1 MRPGEA
7 SFAEVRVALSGSWSL
22 SSDVWRVDVEIPDK
36 TFFKIGETARLVGV
50 EPHTLRYWE
59 KEFRGIRP
67 SKTKSNQRLFRQ
79 RDLQL
84 LFVIRH
90 LLHAQRFTID
100 GARRKLRE
108 LGAAGM
114 SVEQMLDM
122 IREGRPLE
130 IEAEDTEAAKRRE
143 LEHELADAR
152 RLIAELEA
160 RVAFQDD
167 ELVRAS
173 AADLETLGRERDALL
188 EANRTMRARLK
199 DAEQAAQSAGQG
211 LSLRE
216 EMSQRWSALLAA
228 LDD

>member
-1 MRPGEA
+1 M
-7 SFAEVRVALSGSWSL
+7 
-22 SSDVWRVDVEIPDK
+22 DVEIPDK

-59 KEFRGIRP
+59 KEFKGIKP

-108 LGAAGM
+108 LSAVGM
-114 SVEQMLDM
+114 TVEQMLDA
-122 IREGRPLE
+122 IRLGRPLE
-130 IEAEDTEAAKRRE
+130 VEAADEEASRRRE
-143 LEHELADAR
+143 LQDELAAAEAR
-152 RLIAELEA
+152 IKDLESRAAEQAKELA
-160 RVAFQDD
+160 RVA
-167 ELVRAS
+167 
-173 AADLETLGRERDALL
+173 AADVATLQRERDALL

-199 DAEQAAQSAGQG
+199 DAEVAAQKAGEG
-211 LSLRE
+211 LSLRD
-216 EMSQRWSALLAA
+216 EMRQRWTALVEA
-228 LDD
+228 LDA